1 MSHLKSMPG
10 DPPCHF
16 YVQLVQP
23 TPAKIAKNLQKIQSF
38 KKNIQKTKKSFKK
51 LFLH

>member
-1 MSHLKSMPG
+1 MPG

-23 TPAKIAKNLQKIQSF
+23 TPAKIAKNLQKNSKFQ
-38 KKNIQKTKKSFKK
+38 KNIQKNQKILQKTFI
-51 LFLH
+51 H